1 MVKVKDILP
10 LVQNNDVL
18 LMKDK
23 MEEICLLRG
32 DFVDGSLSDKLL
44 NRAVTEIE
52 NDENIVNTIVIYTTD
67 EEDYSYSDY
76 YHVSYRLCMP
86 VFAD

>member
-18 LMKDK
+18 L

-67 EEDYSYSDY
+67 EED
-76 YHVSYRLCMP
+76 
-86 VFAD
+86 

>member
-67 EEDYSYSDY
+67 DED
-76 YHVSYRLCMP
+76 
-86 VFAD
+86 

>member
-1 MVKVKDILP
+1 MVRIKDILP
-10 LVQNNDVL
+10 LVQSNDIL
-18 LMKDK
+18 LMKNK

-52 NDENIVNTIVIYTTD
+52 NDENITNTIVIYTAD
-67 EEDYSYSDY
+67 EED
-76 YHVSYRLCMP
+76 
-86 VFAD
+86 

>member
-1 MVKVKDILP
+1 MVRIKDILP
-10 LVQNNDVL
+10 LIQSNDVL
-18 LMKDK
+18 LMKNK

-52 NDENIVNTIVIYTTD
+52 NDENITNTIVIYTAD
-67 EEDYSYSDY
+67 EED
-76 YHVSYRLCMP
+76 
-86 VFAD
+86 

>member
-32 DFVDGSLSDKLL
+32 DFVDESLSDKLL

-67 EEDYSYSDY
+67 EED
-76 YHVSYRLCMP
+76 
-86 VFAD
+86 